1 MAVSDPP
8 VRSLPSH
15 VAAFMDLMSSFPAGV
30 VVVTTV
36 SPEGILYGMTCSSM
50 VSVTLA
56 PPTLLVSLRSS
67 SPTLE
72 AIRQRGCFAV
82 NLLNVDGV
90 YAARLFSSPT
100 PSRFSRIA
108 WKASPVMRLPWLIE
122 HAFAYVDCRLAET
135 YPVGDH
141 MLTIGHVTII
151 HQSAGQP
158 LLYGQRRYSAF
169 SCHDIR

>member
-1 MAVSDPP
+1 
-8 VRSLPSH
+8 
-15 VAAFMDLMSSFPAGV
+15 MDLMSSFPTGV
-30 VVVTTV
+30 AVVTTT
-36 SPEGILYGMTCSSM
+36 SMEGILYGMTCSSM
-50 VSVTLA
+50 VSVTLS

-82 NLLNVDGV
+82 NLLSVHGV

-100 PSRFSRIA
+100 PSRFSRVS
-108 WKASPVMRLPWLIE
+108 WKASPAMRLPWLVE
-122 HAFAYVDCRLAET
+122 HAFASADCQLAET

-141 MLTIGHVTII
+141 VLTIGQVAFI

-169 SCHDIR
+169 PYHDIR

>member
-1 MAVSDPP
+1 M
-8 VRSLPSH
+8 RSLPSH
-15 VAAFMDLMSSFPAGV
+15 IAAFMDLMSNFPAGV
-30 VVVTTV
+30 VVVTTA

-67 SPTLE
+67 SPTLA

-82 NLLNVDGV
+82 NLLSVHGV

-108 WKASPVMRLPWLIE
+108 WKASPVMRLPWLVE
-122 HAFAYVDCRLAET
+122 HAFASADCQLAET

-141 MLTIGHVTII
+141 MLTIGQVTII

-169 SCHDIR
+169 SCHDIH